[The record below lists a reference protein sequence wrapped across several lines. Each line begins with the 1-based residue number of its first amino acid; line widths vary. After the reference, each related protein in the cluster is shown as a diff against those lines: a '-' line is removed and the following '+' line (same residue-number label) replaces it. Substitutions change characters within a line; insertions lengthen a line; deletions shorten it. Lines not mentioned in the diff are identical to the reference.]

1 MQSRRTRLAIAGG
14 RQSCR
19 RNTLSFQTR
28 TMRVPPRRRDMVQM
42 QTQGYG
48 RTAGE
53 RGWRGSAAEHR
64 PQHGTSF
71 GGSEARGRIRKREV
85 TLRRAEADG
94 GEMNLNENECRAA
107 SASLRFGAEI
117 DSSAQAVSSRVT
129 RQPDAERPPHPI
141 PLSGCTSSPPIL
153 PALSHCLPRS
163 PGAEMR
169 LHFST
174 R

>member
-1 MQSRRTRLAIAGG
+1 MQSRRTRLAIASG
-14 RQSCR
+14 RQSCSR
-19 RNTLSFQTR
+19 TTLSFQTR
-28 TMRVPPRRRDMVQM
+28 TMRVSPRRRDMLKM
-42 QTQGYG
+42 QSQGYG

-71 GGSEARGRIRKREV
+71 SGSEAGGRIRKREV

-107 SASLRFGAEI
+107 SAPLRFGAEI

-141 PLSGCTSSPPIL
+141 ALSGCASSPPIL
-153 PALSHCLPRS
+153 PAHSLRLSRS
-163 PGAEMR
+163 QGPGMR
-169 LHFST
+169 LHSNIL
-174 R
+174 